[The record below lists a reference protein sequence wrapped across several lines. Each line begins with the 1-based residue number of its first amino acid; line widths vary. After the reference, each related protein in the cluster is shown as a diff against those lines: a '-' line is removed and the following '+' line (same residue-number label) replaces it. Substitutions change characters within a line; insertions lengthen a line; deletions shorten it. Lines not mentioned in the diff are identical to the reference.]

1 MDGREREQESFSQRN
16 RFPAENNGRL
26 KGSAPMD
33 QRMDDSVGGME
44 GSLDKDLSS
53 LPSAIG
59 KPERERESGGP
70 KHLGSQWVSFVG
82 AVMSSWSCRCPQ
94 DRHHTTQSS
103 TKRWSLL
110 SSLGEEMAAAA
121 TAERREHDGDGDG
134 DGWAD
139 WTRSC
144 T

>member
-1 MDGREREQESFSQRN
+1 LRIFCRILQSERRGKHGREREREQESFSQRN

-59 KPERERESGGP
+59 KPERERERDCGGP
-70 KHLGSQWVSFVG
+70 KHLGSQRVSFVG
-82 AVMSSWSCRCPQ
+82 SDRGQ
-94 DRHHTTQSS
+94 DSQMRGQS
-103 TKRWSLL
+103 
-110 SSLGEEMAAAA
+110 
-121 TAERREHDGDGDG
+121 
-134 DGWAD
+134 
-139 WTRSC
+139 
-144 T
+144 